1 MIKIT
6 KNGKEV
12 IYNDNNTLIED
23 AAEFMEQYGVEFED
37 AMMKFNCMDELEAVK
52 VAVKVFEEQE
62 FAEEFAAKIRG
73 RRMKYKSVEELKKM
87 SLEEVAEYVDQLER
101 TDEGAKNNSFEYQEW
116 CGNELS
122 ERLADVSLEEWTE
135 MLRKVSESTNQ

>member
-37 AMMKFNCMDELEAVK
+37 VMMEFNCMDELEAVE
-52 VAVKVFEEQE
+52 VAVKVFEEQD

-73 RRMKYKSVEELKKM
+73 GRM
-87 SLEEVAEYVDQLER
+87 
-101 TDEGAKNNSFEYQEW
+101 
-116 CGNELS
+116 
-122 ERLADVSLEEWTE
+122 
-135 MLRKVSESTNQ
+135 